1 MAGLELSRWQVK
13 KLSVSTGD
21 TRRGVQSLS
30 QEDPLEEG
38 MVTLSGESMDRV
50 AWGATVHWVSK
61 SQTLLRDLACS
72 TPVVGLNV
80 VHK

>member
-1 MAGLELSRWQVK
+1 MAKVVK

-38 MVTLSGESMDRV
+38 MVTLSGESMDRG
-50 AWGATVHWVSK
+50 AWGATVHCVSR
-61 SQTLLRDLACS
+61 SQTLLKRLSLQYPHGGIKCGA
-72 TPVVGLNV
+72 
-80 VHK
+80 

>member
-30 QEDPLEEG
+30 QEDTLEEG
-38 MVTLSGESMDRV
+38 MVTLSGESMDRG

-61 SQTLLRDLACS
+61 SQTLLKRLSLQYPRGGIKCGA
-72 TPVVGLNV
+72 
-80 VHK
+80 